1 MQSLQ
6 SVGVPAGIVQR
17 SSDLLADK
25 QYDHR
30 GFYQYLDHEA
40 MGHIPYA
47 GHQYKIRG
55 YDNGPRGPAPML
67 GQHSFEVLAELGLAD
82 EEIAQAYA
90 TGVIN

>member
-1 MQSLQ
+1 
-6 SVGVPAGIVQR
+6 
-17 SSDLLADK
+17 
-25 QYDHR
+25 
-30 GFYQYLDHEA
+30 

-67 GQHSFEVLAELGLAD
+67 GQHSFEVLAELGLTD